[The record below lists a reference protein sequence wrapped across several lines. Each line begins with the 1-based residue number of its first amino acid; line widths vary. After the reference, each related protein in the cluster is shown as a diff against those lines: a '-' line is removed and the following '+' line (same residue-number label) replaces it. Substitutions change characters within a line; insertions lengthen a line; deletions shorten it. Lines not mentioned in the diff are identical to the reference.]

1 MGRKR
6 LCLVLILVLFFGIP
20 KTYGHTDDELFRAVD
35 VKNGSSLSIVDC
47 VAVAFKNS
55 PKIKRKKYNLD
66 IAKSNLGIA
75 KAQYFPVINA
85 GVGFFNENNSDNIYY
100 NSHYRELPSIG
111 VSVNKLIW
119 NFGKTTAYIKM
130 EDFYKIGA
138 EYEFIDSLC
147 STIFDIKAKY
157 YALLKAKAFEDI
169 AEYNLKLNDE
179 FVTLAK
185 SKNKVDL
192 TTAELNLT
200 DARVNYI
207 DAQNTYENNKVNLS
221 NSMYL
226 DNEPDFSIKTTPTF
240 DFNNDVMKNP
250 TITLNKDFQTN
261 KFTFTR
267 ENVVQTAYDNSPDLS
282 VLIATKDAME
292 QSLLYIKKTY
302 LPDLTATAGYGFNNS
317 NQTTNNHLQVGV
329 NLSSSVNLMELKHN
343 LKGANAQVKLADN
356 EILMFK
362 KDLFFELN
370 RAFNNY
376 ERAEKEITATKIEV
390 IQSFENL
397 NTVIAQY
404 KNDELNYVALQ
415 DARKDYIRALNN
427 YVESLYD
434 YNLSLIQIE
443 MATHIHLA
451 DIHHKSEH
459 AMKYH
464 FHDLVEDLNKALDC
478 DEHETHKPNKKE
490 KL

>member
-6 LCLVLILVLFFGIP
+6 LCLILVVILFVGIT
-20 KTYGHTDDELFRAVD
+20 KAYGHADEELFKPVE
-35 VKNGSSLSIVDC
+35 VKNGSNLTIVDC

-75 KAQYFPVINA
+75 KSQYFPVINA
-85 GVGFFNENNSDNIYY
+85 GIGFLNENNSENIYY

-138 EYEFIDSLC
+138 EYEFVDSLC

-157 YALLKAKAFEDI
+157 YALLKANALKNI
-169 AEYNLKLNDE
+169 AEYNLKLNKE
-179 FVTLAK
+179 FINLAK
-185 SKNKVDL
+185 TKGKADL
-192 TTAELNLT
+192 ATAELNLT
-200 DARVNYI
+200 EAKVKYI
-207 DAQNTYENNKVNLS
+207 DFQNTYENDKVNLS

-226 DNEPDFSIKTTPTF
+226 ANEPDFSIKSTPTF
-240 DFNNDVMKNP
+240 TFDNNIFENP
-250 TITLNKDFQTN
+250 TNLINKTFIPN
-261 KFTFTR
+261 EFSFTR
-267 ENVVQTAYDNSPDLS
+267 ENIVQIAYDNSPDLS
-282 VLIATKDAME
+282 VLIATKNAME
-292 QSLLYIKKTY
+292 QSLLYIKRTY
-302 LPDLTATAGYGFNNS
+302 FPDLTASAGYGFNNS
-317 NQTTNNHLQVGV
+317 NKATNNSLQVGV
-329 NLSSSVNLMELKHN
+329 NLSSTVNLMELKHN

-362 KDLFFELN
+362 KDLYFELN
-370 RAFNNY
+370 RAFNNF
-376 ERAEKEITATKIEV
+376 ERAEKEINATKVEV
-390 IQSFENL
+390 IQAYETL
-397 NTVIAQY
+397 NTVVTQY

-415 DARKDYIRALNN
+415 DARKDYINALNN
-427 YVESLYD
+427 YAESLYD
-434 YNLSLIQIE
+434 YNIALIQIE
-443 MATHIHLA
+443 MATHIHIA

-459 AMKYH
+459 AMQYH
-464 FHDLVEDLNKALDC
+464 FHELVEDLNKALDC
-478 DEHETHKPNKKE
+478 DEHETHKSPRKE